1 VGLHGHFVATA
12 VTIAAASID
21 GLHRHPT

>member
-12 VTIAAASID
+12 VTIATASIG